1 MSRLDL
7 KSFGKTQK
15 DAERIYSDMA
25 RRLAAS
31 PPGICPVDLT
41 LSFITMCLTQSCGKC
56 VPCRVG
62 LNQLKRLLT
71 DVLDGNATPN
81 TVDLIRETA
90 YAILE
95 SADCAIGYEPAQMV
109 LSNLENNRDDF
120 VEHIDKHRCL
130 GSFSAPVPCV
140 TLCPASVDVPG
151 YISLVRKGRYADAV
165 KLIRK
170 DNPMPVACGY
180 ICEHPCETHCR
191 RNMIDDAVNIRG
203 LKRYAVDK
211 AGEVPVPAPGP
222 DTGKK
227 VAIIG
232 GGPCGLSA
240 AYYLRLMGHQVTI
253 YERHKKLGGMLRYGI
268 PAYRFPR
275 DRLDE
280 DIRAILS
287 TGIEVHTNYNIGTE
301 MSFTDLAEQNDAVY
315 VAVGAQAHSSAH
327 LPNEDA
333 EGVISA
339 VKLLGGIGDENYPD
353 LKDKTV
359 CIIGGGNV
367 AMDVTR
373 TAIRCGARNVFC
385 VYRRR
390 QIDMTAAPDEI
401 EGALAEGAELV
412 CLKAPDRIE
421 VDDDGKAVALWVRP
435 QMATKLDDS
444 GRPIPKDAD
453 LPQERIE
460 ADVFVLAVGQRVETG
475 ILKEGG
481 LAIERGKL
489 VASSTGVI
497 APDCKIFAGGECV
510 TGPATAIRAI
520 AGGKVAAANIDQY
533 LGFDHKIS
541 VDVQVPDAPA
551 NNTPAWGRINTTFR
565 TAFERK
571 CDFDCIEHGLTDQ
584 GALSETFRCLRCD
597 HYGYGAFRGGREEK
611 W

>member
-71 DVLDGNATPN
+71 DVLDGNATPD

-151 YISLVRKGRYADAV
+151 YISLVRQKRYADAV

-301 MSFTDLAEQNDAVY
+301 MSFTELAEQNDAVY
-315 VAVGAQAHSSAH
+315 IAVGAQAHSSAH

-373 TAIRCGARNVFC
+373 TAIRCGAKNVFC

-421 VDDDGKAVALWVRP
+421 VDDDGRAVALWVRP

-520 AGGKVAAANIDQY
+520 AGGKVAAANIDEY
-533 LGFDHKIS
+533 LGFDHEIS
-541 VDVQVPDAPA
+541 VDVTVPDAPA

>member
-373 TAIRCGARNVFC
+373 TAIRCGAKNVFC

>member
-373 TAIRCGARNVFC
+373 TAIRCGAKNVFC

-390 QIDMTAAPDEI
+390 QIDMTAAADEI